1 VLLNYDKIYKK
12 TNLPFSMAEDC
23 IFCKIIEGEVP
34 AYKLYEDELVVSFLD
49 IFPIHPGHALV
60 VPKKHTVDIF
70 DTDEETIKQMMA
82 VAKKLA
88 LPVMN
93 GTKAQ
98 GINIGMNNKP
108 AAGQEVF
115 HAHMHI
121 IPRYSD
127 DGLKTWSKNLFKDD
141 KHKQELYEVI
151 KKAL

>member
-1 VLLNYDKIYKK
+1 
-12 TNLPFSMAEDC
+12 MAEDC